1 MRKIL
6 VVTAVVLTAAF
17 ATVFTIR
24 HASETHP
31 YRGQQSE
38 VETTPPVDPYTA
50 ELASE
55 QFIRGYEDAQG
66 GIVVGTIKWIFS
78 KDYRVGH
85 MLGTHDKKTKI
96 NRFAKK

>member
-6 VVTAVVLTAAF
+6 LSIATILVAAF

-24 HASETHP
+24 HAFEGNP
-31 YRGQQSE
+31 YGGQQSE
-38 VETTPPVDPYTA
+38 VETTPPVDPYAA
-50 ELASE
+50 ELASD
-55 QFIRGYEDAQG
+55 QFVQGYKDGQR

-85 MLGTHDKKTKI
+85 MLGTHDKKTRI